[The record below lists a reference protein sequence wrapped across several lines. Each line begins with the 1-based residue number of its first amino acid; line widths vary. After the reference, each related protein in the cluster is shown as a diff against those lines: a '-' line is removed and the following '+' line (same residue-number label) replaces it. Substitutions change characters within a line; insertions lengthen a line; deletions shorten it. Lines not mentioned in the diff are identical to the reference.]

1 MRVFLEPEVLKWLA
15 NVLCI
20 DSSTINY
27 TLNNSGKCEIR
38 AEDLIEEIGLGITM
52 GEVIKSLR
60 SLNRGVLGDLK
71 DSAKLDL
78 LKKTKSGGARA
89 YNWNILFEQL
99 QTLLDLK
106 VDKGMITINQKQKT
120 LLWLQTTKQLR
131 ICLVQSTL
139 KPN

>member
-15 NVLCI
+15 NVLGI
-20 DSSTINY
+20 EPSTINY
-27 TLNNSGKCEIR
+27 TLNNSGKCEVR
-38 AEDLIEEIGLGITM
+38 AEDLIEEIGLGLTM

-71 DSAKLDL
+71 DTTKLDL

-106 VDKGMITINQKQKT
+106 VDKGTI
-120 LLWLQTTKQLR
+120 
-131 ICLVQSTL
+131 
-139 KPN
+139 